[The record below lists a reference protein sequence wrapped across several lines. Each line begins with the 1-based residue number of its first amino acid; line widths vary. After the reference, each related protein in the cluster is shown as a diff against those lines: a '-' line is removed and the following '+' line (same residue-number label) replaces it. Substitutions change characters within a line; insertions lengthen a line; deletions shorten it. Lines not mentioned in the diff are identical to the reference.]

1 MNKKNV
7 PISVVKRL
15 PRYFRY
21 LGDLI
26 KNDVLKI
33 SSKELSNKMQVTASQ
48 IRQDLN
54 CFGGFGQQGYGY
66 NVLSLYQEIG
76 HILGADRTCKAII
89 IGVGNLGNAIANNVN
104 FKKRG
109 AQLIGLFDISPSVIG
124 TVCNNIIIESMDNI
138 ENFCTENKP
147 DIAILTLPKKE
158 APAIFERLVRAN
170 IKGFWNFSNMELH
183 SSEKIPVENVHIG
196 DSLMTLCYSIKNE
209 NQPNV

>member
-1 MNKKNV
+1 LDKKNV
-7 PISVVKRL
+7 PIAVIKRL

-33 SSKELSNKMQVTASQ
+33 SSSELSKKMELTASQ

-66 NVLSLYQEIG
+66 NVLSLYNEIG
-76 HILGADRTCKAII
+76 TILGVDKSYKAIV

-104 FKKRG
+104 FEKRG
-109 AQLIGLFDISPSVIG
+109 VKLIGLFDVSPLAVG
-124 TVCNNIIIESMDNI
+124 TTCNNIQVMHMNDLEK
-138 ENFCTENKP
+138 FCKEKKP

-158 APAIFERLVRAN
+158 APSVFERLIKAKV
-170 IKGFWNFSNMELH
+170 KGFWNFSNMEL
-183 SSEKIPVENVHIG
+183 SARNGITIENVHLG
-196 DSLMTLCYSIKNE
+196 DSLMTLCYSIKTNL
-209 NQPNV
+209 